1 MSPLVIFVAGDLFK
15 LSPVFVEPLHM
26 TIDMRWRVDIL
37 ESMTRYRNA
46 YGVRAVNH
54 GGEDAISII
63 VERT

>member
-1 MSPLVIFVAGDLFK
+1 
-15 LSPVFVEPLHM
+15 M